1 MMPLN
6 HRSMMKVVPMP
17 ARQSDSG
24 ASTMVP
30 KLVIQSPAMC
40 VPIARTLTP

>member
-17 ARQSDSG
+17 ARQSDNG

-30 KLVIQSPAMC
+30 KLVITSPAMC
-40 VPIARTLTP
+40 APSDSAVTP